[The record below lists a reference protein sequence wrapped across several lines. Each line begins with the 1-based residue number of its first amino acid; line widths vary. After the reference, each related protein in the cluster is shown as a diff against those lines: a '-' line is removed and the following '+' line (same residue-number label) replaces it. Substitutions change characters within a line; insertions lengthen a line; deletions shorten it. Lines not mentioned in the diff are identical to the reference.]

1 MKKIKFMLMCMLAML
16 TGFSSCSSSDDNDG
30 NKPMT
35 NYVAISADG
44 NTIINEDDDE
54 EVKFNILIGNT
65 LTADATIN
73 LSLEEND
80 DNVATISP
88 SSTIAL
94 KAGAKTASFTVKS
107 NKKSLL
113 KSDRV
118 LTVKAT
124 FSDANM
130 KTDGKAATLTI
141 KPDSDIPVL
150 TAEQQKLIEGYKQNL
165 NIDLTKILGKVK
177 VDTKVTFN
185 DDDKIDINDNKD
197 TRSFSGVTIITL
209 SEKATADK
217 PVLKMVSN
225 AMGMAAFNYEMLRKR
240 TVEDTEFWT
249 QMPNGKAVME
259 NINYDY
265 NKETFTM
272 TLDGIEVNPADMS
285 LKFTGSKVT
294 MYEEK
299 ITTVPFDYTF
309 SAWDRLKAKA
319 DANKSFVVDDG
330 DTKTEVSVKDI
341 IDGGGSLNPYSFFD
355 NTDIVTD
362 GENTDYTT
370 IYVAPTG
377 KIDFTSGKMT
387 FAFPWYLDNTYGC
400 QRVEATYTFG
410 N

>member
-1 MKKIKFMLMCMLAML
+1 MLAML
-16 TGFSSCSSSDDNDG
+16 TGFSACSSSDNDG
-30 NKPMT
+30 DKPMT
-35 NYVAISADG
+35 NYVSISAEG
-44 NTIINEDDDE
+44 NNIINEDDDE

-65 LTADATIN
+65 LTADATIS
-73 LSLEEND
+73 LSLEGND
-80 DNVATISP
+80 DNVATLSP
-88 SSTIAL
+88 STISL

-130 KTDGKAATLTI
+130 KTDGKAVTLTI

-185 DDDKIDINDNKD
+185 DDDKIDINNNKD
-197 TRSFSGVTIITL
+197 TRPFSGVTIITL

-240 TVEDTEFWT
+240 TVEDTENWT
-249 QMPNGKAVME
+249 QMPYGKAVME

-272 TLDGIEVNPADMS
+272 TLNGIEVNPDMS
-285 LKFTGSKVT
+285 LKFTGSKVNV
-294 MYEEK
+294 YDVE

-309 SAWDRLKAKA
+309 SAWDRLKTMA

-330 DTKTEVSVKDI
+330 ETKTNVPVQDI
-341 IDGGGSLNPYSFFD
+341 IEGGGSLNPYSFFD
-355 NTDIVTD
+355 NTDVITD
-362 GENTDYTT
+362 AEETEYKT

-387 FAFPWYLDNTYGC
+387 FAFPWYLENTYGC
-400 QRVEATYTFG
+400 QRVEVTYTFG

>member
-1 MKKIKFMLMCMLAML
+1 MCMLAML
-16 TGFSSCSSSDDNDG
+16 TGFSACSSSDDNDG
-30 NKPMT
+30 KQMT
-35 NYVAISADG
+35 NYVSISAAG
-44 NTIINEDDDE
+44 NNIINEDDDE

-65 LTADATIN
+65 LTADATIS
-73 LSLEEND
+73 LSLEGND
-80 DNVATISP
+80 DNVATLT

-118 LTVKAT
+118 LTIKAT

-225 AMGMAAFNYEMLRKR
+225 AMGMAAFNYEILRKR
-240 TVEDTEFWT
+240 TVEDTEIWT
-249 QMPNGKAVME
+249 QMPYSKAVMD
-259 NINYDY
+259 NINYNY

-272 TLDGIEVNPADMS
+272 TLDGIEVNPDMS

-294 MYEEK
+294 VYDEE

-319 DANKSFVVDDG
+319 DANESFIVDDG
-330 DTKTEVSVKDI
+330 ETKTEVPVQEI
-341 IDGGGSLNPYSFFD
+341 IDGGGSLNPYTFFD
-355 NTDIVTD
+355 NTDVIAD
-362 GENTDYTT
+362 GEETEYKT

-387 FAFPWYLDNTYGC
+387 FAFPWYLENTYGC

>member
-1 MKKIKFMLMCMLAML
+1 MKKITFMLMYMLALL
-16 TGFSSCSSSDDNDG
+16 TGFSACSSSDNDG
-30 NKPMT
+30 DKPMT
-35 NYVAISADG
+35 NYVSIFAEG
-44 NTIINEDDDE
+44 NNIINEDDDD

-73 LSLEEND
+73 LSLEGND
-80 DNVATISP
+80 DNVATLS
-88 SSTIAL
+88 SSTISL

-130 KTDGKAATLTI
+130 KTDGKAVTLTI

-177 VDTKVTFN
+177 VVTKVTFN
-185 DDDKIDINDNKD
+185 DDDKIDINNNKD

-225 AMGMAAFNYEMLRKR
+225 AMGMAALNYEMLRKK
-240 TVEDTEFWT
+240 TVEDTEYWT
-249 QMPNGKAVME
+249 QMPYGKAVME

-272 TLDGIEVNPADMS
+272 TLDGIEVNPDMS
-285 LKFTGSKVT
+285 LKFTGSKVNVL
-294 MYEEK
+294 EEE

-309 SAWDRLKAKA
+309 SAWDRLKAMA
-319 DANKSFVVDDG
+319 DANKSFVVDEG
-330 DTKTEVSVKDI
+330 DTKTEVPVQDI

-355 NTDIVTD
+355 NTDVVAD
-362 GENTDYTT
+362 GEKTEYKN

-377 KIDFTSGKMT
+377 KIDFTNGNMT
-387 FAFPWYLDNTYGC
+387 FAFPWYLENTTGC

>member
-1 MKKIKFMLMCMLAML
+1 MKKITFMLMCILAML
-16 TGFSSCSSSDDNDG
+16 TGFSACSSSDNDG
-30 NKPMT
+30 DKPMT
-35 NYVAISADG
+35 NYVSISAEG
-44 NTIINEDDDE
+44 NNIINEDDDE

-73 LSLEEND
+73 LSLEGND
-80 DNVATISP
+80 DNVATLSP
-88 SSTIAL
+88 STISL

-107 NKKSLL
+107 NKKRLL

-130 KTDGKAATLTI
+130 KTDGKAVTLTI

-185 DDDKIDINDNKD
+185 DDDKIDINNNKD

-225 AMGMAAFNYEMLRKR
+225 AMGMATFNYEMLRKK
-240 TVEDTEFWT
+240 TVEDTEYWT
-249 QMPNGKAVME
+249 QMPYGKAVME

-272 TLDGIEVNPADMS
+272 TLDGIEVNPDMS
-285 LKFTGSKVT
+285 LKFTGSKVNV
-294 MYEEK
+294 YDKE

-309 SAWDRLKAKA
+309 SAWNRLKAMA
-319 DANKSFVVDDG
+319 DANESFVVDEG
-330 DTKTEVSVKDI
+330 ETKTKIPVQDI
-341 IDGGGSLNPYSFFD
+341 IDGGGSLNPYLFFD
-355 NTDIVTD
+355 NTDVIAD
-362 GENTDYTT
+362 GEETEYKN

-377 KIDFTSGKMT
+377 KIDFTNGKMT
-387 FAFPWYLDNTYGC
+387 FAFPWYLENTNGC

>member
-1 MKKIKFMLMCMLAML
+1 MKKITFMLMCMLAML
-16 TGFSSCSSSDDNDG
+16 TGFSACSSSDNDG
-30 NKPMT
+30 DKPMT
-35 NYVAISADG
+35 NYVSISAEG
-44 NTIINEDDDE
+44 NNIINEDDDD

-73 LSLEEND
+73 LSLEGND
-80 DNVATISP
+80 DNVATLSP
-88 SSTIAL
+88 STISL

-107 NKKSLL
+107 NKKRLL

-130 KTDGKAATLTI
+130 KTDGKAVTLTI

-185 DDDKIDINDNKD
+185 DDDKIDINNNKD

-225 AMGMAAFNYEMLRKR
+225 AMGMATFNYEMLRKK
-240 TVEDTEFWT
+240 TVEDTEYWT
-249 QMPNGKAVME
+249 QMPYGKAVME
-259 NINYDY
+259 HINYDY

-272 TLDGIEVNPADMS
+272 TLDGIEVNTDMS
-285 LKFTGSKVT
+285 LKFTGSKVNV
-294 MYEEK
+294 YDKE

-309 SAWDRLKAKA
+309 SAWNRLKAMA
-319 DANKSFVVDDG
+319 DANESFVVDEG
-330 DTKTEVSVKDI
+330 ETKTKIPVQDI
-341 IDGGGSLNPYSFFD
+341 IDGGGSLNPYLFFD
-355 NTDIVTD
+355 NTDVIAD
-362 GENTDYTT
+362 GEETEYKN

-377 KIDFTSGKMT
+377 KIDFTTGKMT
-387 FAFPWYLDNTYGC
+387 FAFPWYLENTNGC

>member
-1 MKKIKFMLMCMLAML
+1 MKKITFMLMCMLAML
-16 TGFSSCSSSDDNDG
+16 TGFSACSSSDNDG
-30 NKPMT
+30 DKPMT
-35 NYVAISADG
+35 NYVSISAEG
-44 NTIINEDDDE
+44 NNIINEDDDE

-73 LSLEEND
+73 LSLEGND
-80 DNVATISP
+80 DNVATLTP
-88 SSTIAL
+88 STIAL

-130 KTDGKAATLTI
+130 KTDGKTVTLTI

-177 VDTKVTFN
+177 VATKVTFN
-185 DDDKIDINDNKD
+185 NDDKIDINDNKD

-225 AMGMAAFNYEMLRKR
+225 AMGMAAFNYEMLRKK
-240 TVEDTEFWT
+240 TVEDTEYWT
-249 QMPNGKAVME
+249 QTPYSKAVME

-265 NKETFTM
+265 NKEAFTM
-272 TLDGIEVNPADMS
+272 TLDGIEVNPADMT
-285 LKFTGSKVT
+285 LKFTGSKVDL
-294 MYEEK
+294 YGEE

-309 SAWDRLKAKA
+309 SAWDRLKAMA
-319 DANKSFVVDDG
+319 DANKSFEVDEG
-330 DTKTEVSVKDI
+330 DTRTNVPVQEI

-355 NTDIVTD
+355 NTDVVAD
-362 GENTDYTT
+362 GEATDYKN

-387 FAFPWYLDNTYGC
+387 FAFPWYLNDTYGC

>member
-1 MKKIKFMLMCMLAML
+1 MKKFKFILMCMLAML
-16 TGFSSCSSSDDNDG
+16 TGFSACSSSDDNDG
-30 NKPMT
+30 KQMT
-35 NYVAISADG
+35 NYVSISAAG
-44 NTIINEDDDE
+44 NNIINEDDDE

-73 LSLEEND
+73 LSLEGND
-80 DNVATISP
+80 DNVATLTP
-88 SSTIAL
+88 STIAL
-94 KAGAKTASFTVKS
+94 KAGGKTASFTVKS

-130 KTDGKAATLTI
+130 KTDGKAVTLTI

-177 VDTKVTFN
+177 VETKVTFN

-240 TVEDTEFWT
+240 TVEDAENWT
-249 QMPNGKAVME
+249 QMPYGMAVME

-272 TLDGIEVNPADMS
+272 TLDGIEVNPADMT
-285 LKFTGSKVT
+285 LKFTGSKVDL
-294 MYEEK
+294 YGEE

-309 SAWDRLKAKA
+309 SAWDRLKAMA
-319 DANKSFVVDDG
+319 DANKSFEVDEG
-330 DTKTEVSVKDI
+330 DTRTNVPVQEI

-355 NTDIVTD
+355 NTDVVAD
-362 GENTDYTT
+362 GEATDYKN

-387 FAFPWYLDNTYGC
+387 FAFPWYLNDTYGC

>member
-1 MKKIKFMLMCMLAML
+1 MKKITFMLMCMLAML
-16 TGFSSCSSSDDNDG
+16 TGFSACSSSDNDG
-30 NKPMT
+30 DKPMT
-35 NYVAISADG
+35 NYVSISAEG
-44 NTIINEDDDE
+44 NNIINEDDDD

-65 LTADATIN
+65 LTADATIS
-73 LSLEEND
+73 LSLEGND
-80 DNVATISP
+80 DNVATLTP
-88 SSTIAL
+88 STIAL

-130 KTDGKAATLTI
+130 KTDGKAVTLTI

-185 DDDKIDINDNKD
+185 DDDKIDINNNKD

-240 TVEDTEFWT
+240 TVEDAENWT
-249 QMPNGKAVME
+249 QMPYGKAVME
-259 NINYDY
+259 NINYD
-265 NKETFTM
+265 NKKETFTM
-272 TLDGIEVNPADMS
+272 TLDGIEVNADMS
-285 LKFTGSKVT
+285 LKFTGSKVNV
-294 MYEEK
+294 YDKE

-309 SAWDRLKAKA
+309 SAWNRLKAMA
-319 DANKSFVVDDG
+319 DANESFVVDEG
-330 DTKTEVSVKDI
+330 ETKTKVPVQDI

-355 NTDIVTD
+355 NTDVVADAEKT
-362 GENTDYTT
+362 EYKN

-377 KIDFTSGKMT
+377 KIDFTTGKMT
-387 FAFPWYLDNTYGC
+387 FAFPWYLENTYGC
-400 QRVEATYTFG
+400 QKVEATYTFG

>member
-1 MKKIKFMLMCMLAML
+1 MKKITFMLMCMLAML
-16 TGFSSCSSSDDNDG
+16 TGFSACSSSDNDDD
-30 NKPMT
+30 KQMT
-35 NYVAISADG
+35 NYVSISAEG
-44 NTIINEDDDE
+44 NNIINEDDDD

-65 LTADATIN
+65 LTADATISF
-73 LSLEEND
+73 SLEGND
-80 DNVATISP
+80 DNVATLTP
-88 SSTIAL
+88 STISL

-124 FSDANM
+124 FSDVNM
-130 KTDGKAATLTI
+130 KTDGKAVTLTI

-177 VDTKVTFN
+177 VDTRVTFN

-240 TVEDTEFWT
+240 TVEDTENWT
-249 QMPNGKAVME
+249 QMPYGKAVME
-259 NINYDY
+259 HINYDY

-272 TLDGIEVNPADMS
+272 TLDGIEVNQNMS
-285 LKFTGSKVT
+285 LKFTGSKVNVL
-294 MYEEK
+294 EEE

-309 SAWDRLKAKA
+309 SAWDRLKAMA
-319 DANKSFVVDDG
+319 DANKPFVVDDG
-330 DTKTEVSVKDI
+330 DTKTEVSVQDI

-355 NTDIVTD
+355 NTDVVAD
-362 GENTDYTT
+362 GEETEYNT
-370 IYVAPTG
+370 IYIAPTG

-387 FAFPWYLDNTYGC
+387 FAFPWYLENTYGC

>member
-1 MKKIKFMLMCMLAML
+1 MKKITFMLMCMLAML
-16 TGFSSCSSSDDNDG
+16 TGFSACSSSDDNDG
-30 NKPMT
+30 NKQMT
-35 NYVAISADG
+35 NYVSISAAG
-44 NTIINEDDDE
+44 NNIINEDDDD

-73 LSLEEND
+73 LSLEGND
-80 DNVATISP
+80 DNVATLTP
-88 SSTIAL
+88 STIAL

-107 NKKSLL
+107 NRKSLL
-113 KSDRV
+113 KSDRI

-130 KTDGKAATLTI
+130 KTDGKAVTLTI

-240 TVEDTEFWT
+240 TVEDAENWT
-249 QMPNGKAVME
+249 QMPYGKAVME

-272 TLDGIEVNPADMS
+272 TLDGIEVNPADMT

-294 MYEEK
+294 VYEEE

-309 SAWDRLKAKA
+309 SAWDRLKAMA

-330 DTKTEVSVKDI
+330 DTKTEVSVQDI

-355 NTDIVTD
+355 NTDVVAD
-362 GENTDYTT
+362 GEKTEYTT

-377 KIDFTSGKMT
+377 KIDFASGKMT

>member
-1 MKKIKFMLMCMLAML
+1 MLAML
-16 TGFSSCSSSDDNDG
+16 TGFSACSSSDNDG
-30 NKPMT
+30 DKPMT
-35 NYVAISADG
+35 NYVSISAEG
-44 NTIINEDDDE
+44 NNIINEDDDD

-73 LSLEEND
+73 LSLEGND
-80 DNVATISP
+80 DNVATLS
-88 SSTIAL
+88 SSTISL

-130 KTDGKAATLTI
+130 KTDGKAVTLTI

-185 DDDKIDINDNKD
+185 DDDKIDINNNKD

-225 AMGMAAFNYEMLRKR
+225 AMGMATFNYEMLRKK
-240 TVEDTEFWT
+240 TVEDTEYWT
-249 QMPNGKAVME
+249 QMPYGKAVME

-272 TLDGIEVNPADMS
+272 TLDGIEVNPDMS
-285 LKFTGSKVT
+285 LKFTGSKVNI
-294 MYEEK
+294 YDKE

-309 SAWDRLKAKA
+309 SAWNRLKAMA
-319 DANKSFVVDDG
+319 DANESFVVDEG
-330 DTKTEVSVKDI
+330 ETKTKVPVQDI
-341 IDGGGSLNPYSFFD
+341 IDGGGSLNPYLFFD
-355 NTDIVTD
+355 NTDVIAD
-362 GENTDYTT
+362 GEETEYKN

-377 KIDFTSGKMT
+377 KIDFTTGKMT
-387 FAFPWYLDNTYGC
+387 FAFPWYLENTNGC
-400 QRVEATYTFG
+400 QKVEATYTFG

>member
-1 MKKIKFMLMCMLAML
+1 MKKITFMLMCMLAML
-16 TGFSSCSSSDDNDG
+16 TGFSACSSSDNDG
-30 NKPMT
+30 DKQMT
-35 NYVAISADG
+35 NYVLISAEG
-44 NTIINEDDDE
+44 NNIINEDDDE

-65 LTADATIN
+65 LTADATIS
-73 LSLEEND
+73 LSLEGND
-80 DNVATISP
+80 DNVATLSP
-88 SSTIAL
+88 STISL

-130 KTDGKAATLTI
+130 KTDGKAVTLTI

-177 VDTKVTFN
+177 VETKVTFN

-225 AMGMAAFNYEMLRKR
+225 AMGMAALNYEMLRKK
-240 TVEDTEFWT
+240 TVEDTEYWT
-249 QMPNGKAVME
+249 QMPYGKAVME
-259 NINYDY
+259 HINYDY
-265 NKETFTM
+265 KKEAFTM
-272 TLDGIEVNPADMS
+272 ILDGIEVNTDMS
-285 LKFTGSKVT
+285 LKFTGSKVNVL
-294 MYEEK
+294 EEE

-309 SAWDRLKAKA
+309 SAWDRLKAMA
-319 DANKSFVVDDG
+319 DANQSFVVDDG
-330 DTKTEVSVKDI
+330 DTRTEVPVQNI

-355 NTDIVTD
+355 NTDVIAD
-362 GENTDYTT
+362 GEETEYKN

-377 KIDFTSGKMT
+377 KIDFTTGKMT
-387 FAFPWYLDNTYGC
+387 FAFPWYLENTNGC

>member
-1 MKKIKFMLMCMLAML
+1 MKKITFMLMCMLAIL
-16 TGFSSCSSSDDNDG
+16 TGFSACSSSDNDG
-30 NKPMT
+30 DKQMT
-35 NYVAISADG
+35 NYVSISAEG
-44 NTIINEDDDE
+44 NNIINEDDDE

-73 LSLEEND
+73 LSLEGND
-80 DNVATISP
+80 DNVATLTP
-88 SSTIAL
+88 STISL

-130 KTDGKAATLTI
+130 KTDGKAVTLTI

-225 AMGMAAFNYEMLRKR
+225 AMGMAAFNYEMLRKK

-249 QMPNGKAVME
+249 QMPFGRAVME

-272 TLDGIEVNPADMS
+272 TLDGIEVNQNMS
-285 LKFTGSKVT
+285 LKFTGNKVNV
-294 MYEEK
+294 YDEE

-309 SAWDRLKAKA
+309 SAWNRLKAMA
-319 DANKSFVVDDG
+319 DANESFVVDDG
-330 DTKTEVSVKDI
+330 ETKTNVSVQKI
-341 IDGGGSLNPYSFFD
+341 IEGGGSLNPYSFFD
-355 NTDIVTD
+355 NTDVIAD
-362 GENTDYTT
+362 GEETGYTN

-377 KIDFTSGKMT
+377 KIDFTNGNMT
-387 FAFPWYLDNTYGC
+387 FAFPWYLENTNGC
-400 QRVEATYTFG
+400 QRVEVTYTFG

>member
-1 MKKIKFMLMCMLAML
+1 MKKITFMLMCMLAML
-16 TGFSSCSSSDDNDG
+16 TGFSACSSDNNDG
-30 NKPMT
+30 DKQMT
-35 NYVAISADG
+35 NYVSISAEG
-44 NTIINEDDDE
+44 NNIINEDDDE

-73 LSLEEND
+73 LSLEGND

-88 SSTIAL
+88 STIAL
-94 KAGAKTASFTVKS
+94 KAGAKTAFFTVKS
-107 NKKSLL
+107 NKMRLL

-130 KTDGKAATLTI
+130 KTDGKAVTLTI

-225 AMGMAAFNYEMLRKR
+225 AMGMAAFNYEMLRKK
-240 TVEDTEFWT
+240 TVEDTEYYT
-249 QMPNGKAVME
+249 QTPYGQAVME
-259 NINYDY
+259 NIKYDF

-272 TLDGIEVNPADMS
+272 TLDGIEVNADMTLS
-285 LKFTGSKVT
+285 FTGKKT
-294 MYEEK
+294 NIYEVE

-309 SAWDRLKAKA
+309 SAWTRLKEMA
-319 DANKSFVVDDG
+319 DAGKNFIVDDG
-330 DTKTEVSVKDI
+330 DSKTETPVQDI
-341 IDGGGSLNPYSFFD
+341 IDGGGSLNPYAFFD
-355 NTDIVTD
+355 NTDV
-362 GENTDYTT
+362 
-370 IYVAPTG
+370 VADAEKTEYKNIFVVPTG
-377 KIDFTSGKMT
+377 KIDFANGKMT
-387 FAFPWYLDNTYGC
+387 FAFPWYLENAYGC
-400 QRVEATYTFG
+400 QKVEATYTFG

>member
-1 MKKIKFMLMCMLAML
+1 MKKITFMLMCMLAML
-16 TGFSSCSSSDDNDG
+16 TGFSACSSSDNDG
-30 NKPMT
+30 DKPMT
-35 NYVAISADG
+35 NYVSISAEG
-44 NTIINEDDDE
+44 NNIINEDDDE

-73 LSLEEND
+73 LSLEGND
-80 DNVATISP
+80 DNVATLTP
-88 SSTIAL
+88 STIAL

-130 KTDGKAATLTI
+130 KTDGKAVTLTI

-225 AMGMAAFNYEMLRKR
+225 AMGMAAFNYEMLRKK
-240 TVEDTEFWT
+240 TVEDAEYWT
-249 QMPNGKAVME
+249 QTPYSKAVME

-265 NKETFTM
+265 NKEAFTM
-272 TLDGIEVNPADMS
+272 TLDGIEVNPADMT
-285 LKFTGSKVT
+285 LKFTGSKVDL
-294 MYEEK
+294 YGEE

-309 SAWDRLKAKA
+309 SAWDRLKAMA
-319 DANKSFVVDDG
+319 DANKSFEVDEG
-330 DTKTEVSVKDI
+330 DTRTNVPVQEI

-355 NTDIVTD
+355 NTDVVAD
-362 GENTDYTT
+362 GEATDYKN

-377 KIDFTSGKMT
+377 KIDFASGKMT
-387 FAFPWYLDNTYGC
+387 FAFPWYLETTYGC

>member
-1 MKKIKFMLMCMLAML
+1 MKKITFMLMCMLAML
-16 TGFSSCSSSDDNDG
+16 TGFSACSSSDNDG
-30 NKPMT
+30 DKPMT
-35 NYVAISADG
+35 NYVSISAEG
-44 NTIINEDDDE
+44 NNIINEDDDD

-73 LSLEEND
+73 LSLEGND
-80 DNVATISP
+80 DNVATLTP
-88 SSTIAL
+88 STIAL

-130 KTDGKAATLTI
+130 KIDGKAVTLTI

-185 DDDKIDINDNKD
+185 DDDKIDINNNKD

-240 TVEDTEFWT
+240 TVEDAENWT
-249 QMPNGKAVME
+249 QMPYGKAVME
-259 NINYDY
+259 NINYD
-265 NKETFTM
+265 NKKETFTM
-272 TLDGIEVNPADMS
+272 TLDGIEVNADMS
-285 LKFTGSKVT
+285 LKFTGSKVNV
-294 MYEEK
+294 YDKE

-309 SAWDRLKAKA
+309 SAWDRLKAMA
-319 DANKSFVVDDG
+319 DANKSFVVDEG
-330 DTKTEVSVKDI
+330 DTKTEVPVQDI

-355 NTDIVTD
+355 NTDVVAD
-362 GENTDYTT
+362 GEKTEYKN

-377 KIDFTSGKMT
+377 KIDFTTGKMT
-387 FAFPWYLDNTYGC
+387 FAFPWYLENTYGC

>member
-1 MKKIKFMLMCMLAML
+1 MKKFKFMLMCMLAML
-16 TGFSSCSSSDDNDG
+16 TGFSACSSSDDNDG
-30 NKPMT
+30 DKQMT
-35 NYVAISADG
+35 NYVSISAAG
-44 NTIINEDDDE
+44 NNIINEDDDE

-73 LSLEEND
+73 LSLEGND
-80 DNVATISP
+80 DNVATLTP
-88 SSTIAL
+88 STIAL
-94 KAGAKTASFTVKS
+94 KAGTKTASFTVKS

-130 KTDGKAATLTI
+130 KTDGKAVTLTI

-177 VDTKVTFN
+177 VKTKVTFN

-225 AMGMAAFNYEMLRKR
+225 AMGMAAFNYEMLRKK
-240 TVEDTEFWT
+240 TVEDTENWT
-249 QMPNGKAVME
+249 QMPYGKAVME

-272 TLDGIEVNPADMS
+272 TLDGIEVNPADMT
-285 LKFTGSKVT
+285 LKFTGSKVNV
-294 MYEEK
+294 YEEE
-299 ITTVPFDYTF
+299 ITTIPFDYTF
-309 SAWDRLKAKA
+309 SAWDRLKAMA
-319 DANKSFVVDDG
+319 DANKSFVVDEG
-330 DTKTEVSVKDI
+330 DTKTEVSVQDI
-341 IDGGGSLNPYSFFD
+341 IDGGGSLNPYTFFD
-355 NTDIVTD
+355 NTDFIAD
-362 GENTDYTT
+362 GEETEYKN
-370 IYVAPTG
+370 IYVVPTG

-387 FAFPWYLDNTYGC
+387 FAFPWYLENTYGC

>member
-1 MKKIKFMLMCMLAML
+1 MKKITFMLMCMLAML
-16 TGFSSCSSSDDNDG
+16 TGFSACSSSDNDG
-30 NKPMT
+30 DKQMT
-35 NYVAISADG
+35 NYVSISAEG
-44 NTIINEDDDE
+44 NNIINEDDDE

-65 LTADATIN
+65 LTADATIS
-73 LSLEEND
+73 LSLEGND
-80 DNVATISP
+80 DNVATLS
-88 SSTIAL
+88 SSTISL

-118 LTVKAT
+118 LTIKAT

-130 KTDGKAATLTI
+130 KTDGKAVTLTI

-185 DDDKIDINDNKD
+185 DDDKNDINDNKD

-217 PVLKMVSN
+217 PVLKMISN

-240 TVEDTEFWT
+240 TVEDTENWT
-249 QMPNGKAVME
+249 QMPYGKAVME
-259 NINYDY
+259 HINYDY
-265 NKETFTM
+265 KKEAFTM
-272 TLDGIEVNPADMS
+272 TLDGIEVNTDMS
-285 LKFTGSKVT
+285 LKFTGSKVNVL
-294 MYEEK
+294 EEE

-309 SAWDRLKAKA
+309 SAWDRLKAMA

-330 DTKTEVSVKDI
+330 DTKTEVSVQDI

-387 FAFPWYLDNTYGC
+387 FAFPWYLENTYGC

>member
-1 MKKIKFMLMCMLAML
+1 MKKFKFMLMCMLAML
-16 TGFSSCSSSDDNDG
+16 TGFSACSSSDNDG
-30 NKPMT
+30 DKQMT
-35 NYVAISADG
+35 NYVSISAEG
-44 NTIINEDDDE
+44 NNIINEDDDD

-73 LSLEEND
+73 LSLEGND
-80 DNVATISP
+80 DNVATLS
-88 SSTIAL
+88 SSTISL

-130 KTDGKAATLTI
+130 KTDGKAVTLTI

-185 DDDKIDINDNKD
+185 DDDKIDINNNKD

-225 AMGMAAFNYEMLRKR
+225 AMGMAALNYEMLRKK
-240 TVEDTEFWT
+240 TVEDTEYWT
-249 QMPNGKAVME
+249 QMPYGKAVME
-259 NINYDY
+259 HINYDY
-265 NKETFTM
+265 KKEAFTM
-272 TLDGIEVNPADMS
+272 TLDGIEVNTDMS
-285 LKFTGSKVT
+285 LKFTGSKVNVL
-294 MYEEK
+294 EEE

-309 SAWDRLKAKA
+309 SAWDRLKAMA
-319 DANKSFVVDDG
+319 DANQSFVVDDG
-330 DTKTEVSVKDI
+330 DTRTEVPVQNI

-355 NTDIVTD
+355 NTDVIAD
-362 GENTDYTT
+362 GEETEYKN

-377 KIDFTSGKMT
+377 KIDFTTGKMT
-387 FAFPWYLDNTYGC
+387 FAFPWYLENTNGC

>member
-1 MKKIKFMLMCMLAML
+1 MKKITFMLMCILAML
-16 TGFSSCSSSDDNDG
+16 TGFSACSSSDNDG
-30 NKPMT
+30 DKPMT
-35 NYVAISADG
+35 NYVLISAEG
-44 NTIINEDDDE
+44 NNIINEDDDE

-65 LTADATIN
+65 LTADATIS
-73 LSLEEND
+73 LSLEGND
-80 DNVATISP
+80 DNVATLNP
-88 SSTIAL
+88 STISL

-130 KTDGKAATLTI
+130 KTDGKAVTLTI

-225 AMGMAAFNYEMLRKR
+225 AMGMAAFNYEMLRKK
-240 TVEDTEFWT
+240 TVEDTEYWT
-249 QMPNGKAVME
+249 QMPYGQAVME
-259 NINYDY
+259 HINYDY

-272 TLDGIEVNPADMS
+272 TLDGIEVNPNMS
-285 LKFTGSKVT
+285 LKFTGSKVNV
-294 MYEEK
+294 YDKE

-309 SAWDRLKAKA
+309 SAWNRLKAMA
-319 DANKSFVVDDG
+319 DANESFVVDEG
-330 DTKTEVSVKDI
+330 ETKTKVPVQDI

-355 NTDIVTD
+355 NTDVIAD
-362 GENTDYTT
+362 GEKTEYKN

-377 KIDFTSGKMT
+377 KIDFTTGKMT
-387 FAFPWYLDNTYGC
+387 FAFPWYLENTNGC

>member
-1 MKKIKFMLMCMLAML
+1 MKKITFMLMCMLAML
-16 TGFSSCSSSDDNDG
+16 TGFSACSSDNNDG
-30 NKPMT
+30 DKQMT
-35 NYVAISADG
+35 NYVSISAEG
-44 NTIINEDDDE
+44 NNIINEDDDN

-73 LSLEEND
+73 LSLEGND
-80 DNVATISP
+80 DNVATLTP
-88 SSTIAL
+88 STIAL

-124 FSDANM
+124 FSDSNM
-130 KTDGKAATLTI
+130 KADGKAITLTI

-165 NIDLTKILGKVK
+165 NIDLTKILGKVN
-177 VDTKVTFN
+177 VETLVTFN
-185 DDDKIDINDNKD
+185 DDDKIDINDNKE

-225 AMGMAAFNYEMLRKR
+225 AMGMAAFNYEMLRKK
-240 TVEDTEFWT
+240 TVEDTEYYT
-249 QMPNGKAVME
+249 QTPYGQAVME
-259 NINYDY
+259 NIKYDF

-272 TLDGIEVNPADMS
+272 TLDGIEVNADMTLS
-285 LKFTGSKVT
+285 FTGKKT
-294 MYEEK
+294 TIYEEE

-309 SAWDRLKAKA
+309 SAWIRLKEMA
-319 DANKSFVVDDG
+319 DAGKSFIVDDG
-330 DTKTEVSVKDI
+330 ESKTETPVQDI
-341 IDGGGSLNPYSFFD
+341 IDGGGTLNPYAFFD
-355 NTDIVTD
+355 NIDV
-362 GENTDYTT
+362 
-370 IYVAPTG
+370 VADAGKTEYKNIFVVPTG
-377 KIDFTSGKMT
+377 KIDFANGKMT
-387 FAFPWYLDNTYGC
+387 FAFPWYLENAYGC
-400 QRVEATYTFG
+400 QKVEATYTFG

>member
-1 MKKIKFMLMCMLAML
+1 MKKITFMLMCMLAML
-16 TGFSSCSSSDDNDG
+16 TGFSACSSSDNDG
-30 NKPMT
+30 DKQMT
-35 NYVAISADG
+35 NYVSISAEG
-44 NTIINEDDDE
+44 NNIINEDDDD

-73 LSLEEND
+73 LSLEGND
-80 DNVATISP
+80 DNVATLS
-88 SSTIAL
+88 SSTISL

-130 KTDGKAATLTI
+130 KTDGKAVTLTI

-177 VDTKVTFN
+177 VETKVTFN

-225 AMGMAAFNYEMLRKR
+225 AMGMAALNYEMLRKK
-240 TVEDTEFWT
+240 TVEDTEYWT
-249 QMPNGKAVME
+249 QMPYGKAVME

-272 TLDGIEVNPADMS
+272 TLDGIEVNTDMS
-285 LKFTGSKVT
+285 LKFTGSKVNV
-294 MYEEK
+294 YDEE

-309 SAWDRLKAKA
+309 SAWNRLKAMA

-330 DTKTEVSVKDI
+330 DTRTEVPVQDI

-355 NTDIVTD
+355 NTDVVAD
-362 GENTDYTT
+362 GEDTDYTT

-377 KIDFTSGKMT
+377 KIDFTTGKMT
-387 FAFPWYLDNTYGC
+387 FAFPWYLENTNGC

>member
-1 MKKIKFMLMCMLAML
+1 MKKITFMLMYMLAML
-16 TGFSSCSSSDDNDG
+16 TGFSACSSSDNDG
-30 NKPMT
+30 DKPMT
-35 NYVAISADG
+35 NYVSISAEG
-44 NTIINEDDDE
+44 NNIINEDDDD

-65 LTADATIN
+65 LTADATIS
-73 LSLEEND
+73 LSLEGND
-80 DNVATISP
+80 DNVATLTP
-88 SSTIAL
+88 STISL

-124 FSDANM
+124 FSDVNM
-130 KTDGKAATLTI
+130 KTDGKAVTLTI

-225 AMGMAAFNYEMLRKR
+225 AMGMAALNYEMLRKK
-240 TVEDTEFWT
+240 TVEDTEYWT
-249 QMPNGKAVME
+249 QMPYGKAVME

-272 TLDGIEVNPADMS
+272 TLDGIEVNTDMS
-285 LKFTGSKVT
+285 LKFTGSKVNV
-294 MYEEK
+294 YDEE

-309 SAWDRLKAKA
+309 SAWNRLKAMA

-330 DTKTEVSVKDI
+330 DTRTEVPVQDI

-355 NTDIVTD
+355 NTDVVAD
-362 GENTDYTT
+362 GEDTDYTT

-377 KIDFTSGKMT
+377 KIDFTTGKMT
-387 FAFPWYLDNTYGC
+387 FAFPWYLENTNGC

>member
-1 MKKIKFMLMCMLAML
+1 MKKITFMLMYMLALL
-16 TGFSSCSSSDDNDG
+16 TGFSACSSSDNDG
-30 NKPMT
+30 DKPMT
-35 NYVAISADG
+35 NYVSISAEG
-44 NTIINEDDDE
+44 NNIINEDDDD

-73 LSLEEND
+73 LSLEGND
-80 DNVATISP
+80 DNVATLSP
-88 SSTIAL
+88 STIAL

-130 KTDGKAATLTI
+130 KTDGKAVTLTI

-177 VDTKVTFN
+177 VVTKVTFN

-225 AMGMAAFNYEMLRKR
+225 AMGMAAFNYEMLRKK

-249 QMPNGKAVME
+249 QMPFGRAVME

-272 TLDGIEVNPADMS
+272 TLDGIEVNPNMS
-285 LKFTGSKVT
+285 LKFTGSKVNVL
-294 MYEEK
+294 EEE

-309 SAWDRLKAKA
+309 SAWNRLKAMA
-319 DANKSFVVDDG
+319 DANESFVVDDG
-330 DTKTEVSVKDI
+330 ETKTNVSVQKI
-341 IDGGGSLNPYSFFD
+341 IEGGGSLNPYSFFD
-355 NTDIVTD
+355 NTDVVAD
-362 GENTDYTT
+362 GEETEYKN

-387 FAFPWYLDNTYGC
+387 FAFPWYLENTYGC

>member
-1 MKKIKFMLMCMLAML
+1 MLAML
-16 TGFSSCSSSDDNDG
+16 TGFSACSSSDDNDG
-30 NKPMT
+30 DKQMT
-35 NYVAISADG
+35 NYVSISAEG
-44 NTIINEDDDE
+44 NNIINEDDDD

-73 LSLEEND
+73 LSLEGND
-80 DNVATISP
+80 DNVATLS
-88 SSTIAL
+88 SSTISL

-130 KTDGKAATLTI
+130 KTDGKAVTLTI

-177 VDTKVTFN
+177 VVTKVTFN
-185 DDDKIDINDNKD
+185 DDDKIDINNNKD

-225 AMGMAAFNYEMLRKR
+225 AMGMAAFNYEMLRKK
-240 TVEDTEFWT
+240 TVEDTEYWT
-249 QMPNGKAVME
+249 QMPYGKAVME

-272 TLDGIEVNPADMS
+272 TLDGIEVNPDMS
-285 LKFTGSKVT
+285 LKFTGSKVNV
-294 MYEEK
+294 YDKE

-309 SAWDRLKAKA
+309 SAWNRLKAMA
-319 DANKSFVVDDG
+319 DANESFVVDEG
-330 DTKTEVSVKDI
+330 ETKTKIPVQDI
-341 IDGGGSLNPYSFFD
+341 IDGGGSLNPYLFFD
-355 NTDIVTD
+355 NTDVIAD
-362 GENTDYTT
+362 GEETEYKN

-377 KIDFTSGKMT
+377 KIDFTNGKMT
-387 FAFPWYLDNTYGC
+387 FAFPWYLENTNGC

>member
-1 MKKIKFMLMCMLAML
+1 MKKFKFILMCMLAML
-16 TGFSSCSSSDDNDG
+16 TGFSACSSSDDNDG
-30 NKPMT
+30 KQMT
-35 NYVAISADG
+35 NYVSISAAG
-44 NTIINEDDDE
+44 NNIINEDDDE

-73 LSLEEND
+73 LSLEGND
-80 DNVATISP
+80 DNVATLTP
-88 SSTIAL
+88 STIAL

-130 KTDGKAATLTI
+130 KTDGKAVTLTI

-240 TVEDTEFWT
+240 TVEDAENWT
-249 QMPNGKAVME
+249 QMPYGMAVME

-272 TLDGIEVNPADMS
+272 TLDGIEVNPADMT
-285 LKFTGSKVT
+285 LKFTGSKVNV
-294 MYEEK
+294 YDVE

-309 SAWDRLKAKA
+309 SAWNRLKAIA
-319 DANKSFVVDDG
+319 DAKQSFVVDDG
-330 DTKTEVSVKDI
+330 DTKTEVSVQDI

-355 NTDIVTD
+355 NTDVVAD
-362 GENTDYTT
+362 GEETEYNT

-387 FAFPWYLDNTYGC
+387 FAFPWYLENTYGC
-400 QRVEATYTFG
+400 QKVEATYTFG

>member
-1 MKKIKFMLMCMLAML
+1 MKKFKFILMCMLAML
-16 TGFSSCSSSDDNDG
+16 TGFSACSSSDDNDG
-30 NKPMT
+30 KQMT
-35 NYVAISADG
+35 NYVSISAAG
-44 NTIINEDDDE
+44 NNIINEDDDE

-73 LSLEEND
+73 LSLEGND
-80 DNVATISP
+80 DNVATLTP
-88 SSTIAL
+88 STIAL

-130 KTDGKAATLTI
+130 KTDGKAVTLTI

-177 VDTKVTFN
+177 VATKVTFN

-240 TVEDTEFWT
+240 TVEDAENWT
-249 QMPNGKAVME
+249 QTPYGKAVME
-259 NINYDY
+259 NINYD
-265 NKETFTM
+265 NRKETFTM
-272 TLDGIEVNPADMS
+272 TLDGIEVNADMS

-294 MYEEK
+294 VYDEE

-309 SAWDRLKAKA
+309 SAWDRLKAMA
-319 DANKSFVVDDG
+319 DANKSFEVDEG
-330 DTKTEVSVKDI
+330 DTRTNVPVQEI

-355 NTDIVTD
+355 NTDVVAD
-362 GENTDYTT
+362 GEATDYKN

-387 FAFPWYLDNTYGC
+387 FAFPWYLNDTYGC

>member
-1 MKKIKFMLMCMLAML
+1 MKKITFMLMCMLAML
-16 TGFSSCSSSDDNDG
+16 TGFSACSSSDDNDG
-30 NKPMT
+30 DKQMT
-35 NYVAISADG
+35 NYVSISTEG
-44 NTIINEDDDE
+44 NNIINEDDDD

-73 LSLEEND
+73 LSLEGND
-80 DNVATISP
+80 DNVATLTP
-88 SSTIAL
+88 STIAL

-130 KTDGKAATLTI
+130 KTDGKAVTLTI

-185 DDDKIDINDNKD
+185 DDDKIDINNNND

-225 AMGMAAFNYEMLRKR
+225 AMGMAAFNYEMLRKK
-240 TVEDTEFWT
+240 TVEDTEYYT
-249 QMPNGKAVME
+249 QTPCGQAVME
-259 NINYDY
+259 NIKYDF

-272 TLDGIEVNPADMS
+272 TLDGIEVNADMTLS
-285 LKFTGSKVT
+285 FTGKKT
-294 MYEEK
+294 NIYEVE

-309 SAWDRLKAKA
+309 SAWTRLKEMA
-319 DANKSFVVDDG
+319 DAGKNFIVDDG
-330 DTKTEVSVKDI
+330 DSKKETPVQDI
-341 IDGGGSLNPYSFFD
+341 IDGGGTLNPYSFFD
-355 NTDIVTD
+355 NTDVVAD
-362 GENTDYTT
+362 AEETDYKT

-377 KIDFTSGKMT
+377 TIDFTSGKMT
-387 FAFPWYLDNTYGC
+387 FVFPWYLENTYGC

>member
-1 MKKIKFMLMCMLAML
+1 ML
-16 TGFSSCSSSDDNDG
+16 TGFSACSSSDNDG
-30 NKPMT
+30 DKPMT
-35 NYVAISADG
+35 NYVSISAEG
-44 NTIINEDDDE
+44 NNIINEDDDE

-73 LSLEEND
+73 LSLEGND
-80 DNVATISP
+80 DYVATLSP
-88 SSTIAL
+88 STIAL

-130 KTDGKAATLTI
+130 KTDGKAVTLTI

-225 AMGMAAFNYEMLRKR
+225 AMGMAALNYEMLRKK
-240 TVEDTEFWT
+240 TVEDTEYWT
-249 QMPNGKAVME
+249 QMPYGKAVME

-272 TLDGIEVNPADMS
+272 TLDGIEVNQNMS
-285 LKFTGSKVT
+285 LKFTGSKVNVL
-294 MYEEK
+294 EEE

-309 SAWDRLKAKA
+309 SAWNRLKAMA
-319 DANKSFVVDDG
+319 DANESFVVDEG
-330 DTKTEVSVKDI
+330 ETKTKVPVQDI

-355 NTDIVTD
+355 NTDVVADAEET
-362 GENTDYTT
+362 EYKT

-377 KIDFTSGKMT
+377 KIDFTTGKMT
-387 FAFPWYLDNTYGC
+387 FAFPWYLENTYGC

>member
-1 MKKIKFMLMCMLAML
+1 MKKITFMLMCILAML
-16 TGFSSCSSSDDNDG
+16 TGFSACSSSDDNDG
-30 NKPMT
+30 DKQMT
-35 NYVAISADG
+35 NYVSISAEG
-44 NTIINEDDDE
+44 NNIINEDDDD

-65 LTADATIN
+65 LTADATIS
-73 LSLEEND
+73 LSLEGND
-80 DNVATISP
+80 DNVATLSP
-88 SSTIAL
+88 STISL

-113 KSDRV
+113 KSDCV

-130 KTDGKAATLTI
+130 KTDGKAVTLTI

-225 AMGMAAFNYEMLRKR
+225 AMGMAAFNYEMLRKK
-240 TVEDTEFWT
+240 TIEDTEYWT
-249 QMPNGKAVME
+249 QMPYGKAVME

-265 NKETFTM
+265 NKEAFTM
-272 TLDGIEVNPADMS
+272 TLDGIEVNTDMS
-285 LKFTGSKVT
+285 LKFTGSKVNV
-294 MYEEK
+294 YDEE

-309 SAWDRLKAKA
+309 SAWNRLKAMA

-330 DTKTEVSVKDI
+330 ETKTEVPVQDI

-355 NTDIVTD
+355 NTDVVAD
-362 GENTDYTT
+362 GEDTDYTT

-377 KIDFTSGKMT
+377 KIDFTRGKMT
-387 FAFPWYLDNTYGC
+387 FAFPWYLENTNGC

>member
-1 MKKIKFMLMCMLAML
+1 MKKITFMLMCMLAML
-16 TGFSSCSSSDDNDG
+16 TGFSACSSSDNDDD
-30 NKPMT
+30 KQMT
-35 NYVAISADG
+35 NYVSISAEG
-44 NTIINEDDDE
+44 NNIINEDDDE

-65 LTADATIN
+65 LTADATIS
-73 LSLEEND
+73 LSLEGND
-80 DNVATISP
+80 DNVATLS
-88 SSTIAL
+88 SSTISL

-130 KTDGKAATLTI
+130 KTDGKAVTLTI

-177 VDTKVTFN
+177 VETKVTFN

-225 AMGMAAFNYEMLRKR
+225 AMGMAALNYEMLRKK
-240 TVEDTEFWT
+240 TVEDTEYWT
-249 QMPNGKAVME
+249 QMPYGKAVME
-259 NINYDY
+259 HINYDY
-265 NKETFTM
+265 KKEAFTM
-272 TLDGIEVNPADMS
+272 TLDGIEVNTDMS
-285 LKFTGSKVT
+285 LKFTGSKVNVL
-294 MYEEK
+294 EEE

-309 SAWDRLKAKA
+309 SAWDRLKAMA
-319 DANKSFVVDDG
+319 DANQSFVVDDG
-330 DTKTEVSVKDI
+330 DTRTEVPVQNI

-355 NTDIVTD
+355 NTDVIAD
-362 GENTDYTT
+362 GEETEYKN

-377 KIDFTSGKMT
+377 KIDFTTGKMT
-387 FAFPWYLDNTYGC
+387 FAFPWYLENTNGC

>member
-1 MKKIKFMLMCMLAML
+1 MKKFKFMLMCMLAML
-16 TGFSSCSSSDDNDG
+16 TGFSACSSSDDNDG
-30 NKPMT
+30 DKQMT
-35 NYVAISADG
+35 NYVSISAAG
-44 NTIINEDDDE
+44 NNIINEDDDE

-73 LSLEEND
+73 LSLEGND
-80 DNVATISP
+80 DNVATLTP
-88 SSTIAL
+88 STIAL
-94 KAGAKTASFTVKS
+94 KAGTKTASFTVKS

-130 KTDGKAATLTI
+130 KTDGKAVTLTI

-225 AMGMAAFNYEMLRKR
+225 AMGMAAFNYEMLRKK
-240 TVEDTEFWT
+240 TVEDTENWT
-249 QMPNGKAVME
+249 QMPYGKAVME

-272 TLDGIEVNPADMS
+272 TLDGIEVNPADMT
-285 LKFTGSKVT
+285 LKFTGSKVNV
-294 MYEEK
+294 YEEE
-299 ITTVPFDYTF
+299 ITTIPFDYTF
-309 SAWDRLKAKA
+309 SAWDRLKAMA
-319 DANKSFVVDDG
+319 DANKSFVVDEG
-330 DTKTEVSVKDI
+330 DTKTEVSVQDI
-341 IDGGGSLNPYSFFD
+341 IDGGGSLNPYTFFD
-355 NTDIVTD
+355 NTDFIAD
-362 GENTDYTT
+362 GEETEYKN
-370 IYVAPTG
+370 IYVVPTG

-387 FAFPWYLDNTYGC
+387 FAFPWYLENTYGC

>member
-1 MKKIKFMLMCMLAML
+1 MKKITFMLMCMLAML
-16 TGFSSCSSSDDNDG
+16 TGFSACSSSDNDDD
-30 NKPMT
+30 KPMT
-35 NYVAISADG
+35 NYVSISAEG
-44 NTIINEDDDE
+44 NNIINEDDDE

-73 LSLEEND
+73 LSLEGND
-80 DNVATISP
+80 DNVATLTP
-88 SSTIAL
+88 STITL

-130 KTDGKAATLTI
+130 KTDGKAVTLTI

-177 VDTKVTFN
+177 VETKVTFN

-240 TVEDTEFWT
+240 TVEDAENWT
-249 QMPNGKAVME
+249 QMPYGKAVME

-272 TLDGIEVNPADMS
+272 TLDGIEVNADMS

-294 MYEEK
+294 MYEEE

-309 SAWDRLKAKA
+309 SAWDRLKAMA
-319 DANKSFVVDDG
+319 DANRTFVVDEG
-330 DTKTEVSVKDI
+330 DTKTRVSVQDI

-387 FAFPWYLDNTYGC
+387 FAFPWYLENTYGC

-410 N
+410 K

>member
-1 MKKIKFMLMCMLAML
+1 MKKFKFMLMCMLAML
-16 TGFSSCSSSDDNDG
+16 TGFSACSSSDNDG
-30 NKPMT
+30 DKQMT
-35 NYVAISADG
+35 NYVSISAEG
-44 NTIINEDDDE
+44 NNIINEDDDD

-73 LSLEEND
+73 LSLEGND
-80 DNVATISP
+80 DNVATLSP
-88 SSTIAL
+88 STIAL

-130 KTDGKAATLTI
+130 KTDGKAVTLTI

-185 DDDKIDINDNKD
+185 DDDKIDINNNQD

-249 QMPNGKAVME
+249 QMPYGNAVME

-272 TLDGIEVNPADMS
+272 TLDGIEVNPNMS
-285 LKFTGSKVT
+285 LKFTGSKVNV
-294 MYEEK
+294 YDKE

-309 SAWDRLKAKA
+309 SAWNRLKAMA
-319 DANKSFVVDDG
+319 DTNQSFVVDDG
-330 DTKTEVSVKDI
+330 DTRTEVPVQNI

-355 NTDIVTD
+355 NTDVIAD
-362 GENTDYTT
+362 GEETEYKN

-377 KIDFTSGKMT
+377 KIDFTTGKMT
-387 FAFPWYLDNTYGC
+387 FAFPWYLENTNGC

>member
-1 MKKIKFMLMCMLAML
+1 MKKITFMLMCMLAML
-16 TGFSSCSSSDDNDG
+16 TGFSACSSDNNDG
-30 NKPMT
+30 DKPMT
-35 NYVAISADG
+35 NYVSISAEG
-44 NTIINEDDDE
+44 NNIINEDDDE

-73 LSLEEND
+73 LSLEGND
-80 DNVATISP
+80 DNVATLTP
-88 SSTIAL
+88 STIAL

-118 LTVKAT
+118 LTVKAI

-130 KTDGKAATLTI
+130 KTDGKAVTLTI

-225 AMGMAAFNYEMLRKR
+225 AMGMAAFNYEMLRKK
-240 TVEDTEFWT
+240 TVEDTEYYT
-249 QMPNGKAVME
+249 QTPYGQAVME
-259 NINYDY
+259 NIKYDF

-272 TLDGIEVNPADMS
+272 TLDGIEVNADMTLS
-285 LKFTGSKVT
+285 FTGKKT
-294 MYEEK
+294 NIYEVE

-309 SAWDRLKAKA
+309 SAWTRLKEMA
-319 DANKSFVVDDG
+319 DAGKNFIVDDG
-330 DTKTEVSVKDI
+330 DSKTETPVQDI
-341 IDGGGSLNPYSFFD
+341 IDGGGSLNPYAFFD
-355 NTDIVTD
+355 NTDV
-362 GENTDYTT
+362 
-370 IYVAPTG
+370 VADAEKTEYKNIFVVPTG
-377 KIDFTSGKMT
+377 KIDFANGKMT
-387 FAFPWYLDNTYGC
+387 FAFPWYLENAYGC
-400 QRVEATYTFG
+400 QKVEATYTFG

>member
-1 MKKIKFMLMCMLAML
+1 MKKITFMLMCMLAML
-16 TGFSSCSSSDDNDG
+16 TGFSACSSSDNDG
-30 NKPMT
+30 DKPMT
-35 NYVAISADG
+35 NYVSISAEG
-44 NTIINEDDDE
+44 NNIINEDDDE

-65 LTADATIN
+65 LTADATIS
-73 LSLEEND
+73 LSLEGND
-80 DNVATISP
+80 DNVATLTP
-88 SSTIAL
+88 STISL

-118 LTVKAT
+118 LTIKAT

-130 KTDGKAATLTI
+130 KTDGKAVTLTI

-240 TVEDTEFWT
+240 TVEDTENWT
-249 QMPNGKAVME
+249 QMPYGKAVME
-259 NINYDY
+259 HINYDY

-272 TLDGIEVNPADMS
+272 TLDGIEVNQNMS
-285 LKFTGSKVT
+285 LKFTGSKVNVL
-294 MYEEK
+294 EEE

-309 SAWDRLKAKA
+309 SAWDRLKAMA

-330 DTKTEVSVKDI
+330 DTKTEVSVQDI

-355 NTDIVTD
+355 NTDVVAD
-362 GENTDYTT
+362 GEETEYNT
-370 IYVAPTG
+370 IYIAPTG

-387 FAFPWYLDNTYGC
+387 FAFPWYLENTYGC

>member
-1 MKKIKFMLMCMLAML
+1 MA
-16 TGFSSCSSSDDNDG
+16 
-30 NKPMT
+30 
-35 NYVAISADG
+35 
-44 NTIINEDDDE
+44 
-54 EVKFNILIGNT
+54 T
-65 LTADATIN
+65 LT
-73 LSLEEND
+73 
-80 DNVATISP
+80 P
-88 SSTIAL
+88 STIAL
-94 KAGAKTASFTVKS
+94 KAGTKTASFTVKS

-130 KTDGKAATLTI
+130 KTDGKAVTLTI

-225 AMGMAAFNYEMLRKR
+225 AMGMAAFNYEMLRKK
-240 TVEDTEFWT
+240 TVEDTENWT
-249 QMPNGKAVME
+249 QMPYGKAVME

-272 TLDGIEVNPADMS
+272 TLDGIEVNPADMT
-285 LKFTGSKVT
+285 LKFTGSKVNV
-294 MYEEK
+294 YEEE
-299 ITTVPFDYTF
+299 ITTIPFDYTF
-309 SAWDRLKAKA
+309 SAWDRLKAMA
-319 DANKSFVVDDG
+319 DANKSFVVDEG
-330 DTKTEVSVKDI
+330 DTKTEVSVQDI
-341 IDGGGSLNPYSFFD
+341 IDGGGSLNPYIFFD
-355 NTDIVTD
+355 NTDFIAD
-362 GENTDYTT
+362 GEETEYKN
-370 IYVAPTG
+370 IYVVPTG

-387 FAFPWYLDNTYGC
+387 FAFPWNLENTYGC

>member
-1 MKKIKFMLMCMLAML
+1 MKKITFMLMCMLAML
-16 TGFSSCSSSDDNDG
+16 TGFSACSSDNNDG
-30 NKPMT
+30 DKQMT
-35 NYVAISADG
+35 NYVSISAEG
-44 NTIINEDDDE
+44 NNIINEDDDE

-73 LSLEEND
+73 LSLEGND

-88 SSTIAL
+88 STIAL

-107 NKKSLL
+107 NKKRLL

-130 KTDGKAATLTI
+130 KTDGKAVTLTI

-225 AMGMAAFNYEMLRKR
+225 AMGMAAFNYEMLRKK
-240 TVEDTEFWT
+240 TVEDTEYYT
-249 QMPNGKAVME
+249 QTPYGQAVME
-259 NINYDY
+259 NIKYDF

-272 TLDGIEVNPADMS
+272 TLDGIEVNADMTLS
-285 LKFTGSKVT
+285 FTGKKT
-294 MYEEK
+294 NIYEVE

-309 SAWDRLKAKA
+309 SAWTRLKEMA
-319 DANKSFVVDDG
+319 DAGKNFIVDDG
-330 DTKTEVSVKDI
+330 DSKTETPVQDI
-341 IDGGGSLNPYSFFD
+341 IDGGGSLNPYAFFD
-355 NTDIVTD
+355 NTDV
-362 GENTDYTT
+362 
-370 IYVAPTG
+370 VADAEKTEYKNIFVVPTG
-377 KIDFTSGKMT
+377 KIDFANGKMT
-387 FAFPWYLDNTYGC
+387 FAFPWYLENAYGC
-400 QRVEATYTFG
+400 QKVEATYTFG

>member
-1 MKKIKFMLMCMLAML
+1 MKKITFMLMCMLAML
-16 TGFSSCSSSDDNDG
+16 TGFSACSSDNDG
-30 NKPMT
+30 DKPMT
-35 NYVAISADG
+35 NYVSISADG

-88 SSTIAL
+88 STIAL

-130 KTDGKAATLTI
+130 KTDGKAVTLTI

-177 VDTKVTFN
+177 VETKVTFN
-185 DDDKIDINDNKD
+185 DDDKIDINDNND

-240 TVEDTEFWT
+240 TVEDTENWT
-249 QMPNGKAVME
+249 QMPYGNAVME
-259 NINYDY
+259 NINYNY

-272 TLDGIEVNPADMS
+272 TLDGIEVNPDMS

-294 MYEEK
+294 MYEEE

-309 SAWDRLKAKA
+309 SAWDRLKAMA
-319 DANKSFVVDDG
+319 DANKSFVVDEG
-330 DTKTEVSVKDI
+330 DTKTEVSVQDI

-387 FAFPWYLDNTYGC
+387 FAFPWYLENTYGC